1 MAYGFNIITPYDGKS
16 ADFNSLEGARDAIF
30 LAGPCPRFDFG
41 TDWRLDAFK
50 TLERLNFK
58 GTVITP
64 TNPNY
69 NKMESDF
76 SYSAD
81 SALARQTAWEREAM
95 SLASAIV
102 FWIPRTSAQPGF
114 TTNIEFGEWF
124 RKTRVF
130 VGWPD
135 GAEKTRYLACKL
147 AEVGKTRFTTLD
159 SVLQAAVN
167 SLDTPPTMWFT
178 SDTHFG
184 QQRTLELSR
193 RPFPDVLSMDLEM
206 ISNWNKRVTMNDTVV
221 HAGDFVDP
229 ESLEARLPYLLSILN
244 FKSLIWVMG
253 NYDRDH
259 IDKIMPIVKSSGR
272 DINIRI
278 DDYRFTSE
286 SPKNSFVVV
295 HEPNDFPIH
304 ASPDDIILF
313 GHIHGRAFA
322 KTNGF
327 DLGTDYHHY
336 APISIDQVNWFANAM
351 RYWDYNVKSPSAN
364 VVHDAKRST

>member
-1 MAYGFNIITPYDGKS
+1 MSRCFKLITPHDGKIS
-16 ADFNSLEGARDAIF
+16 DFNSLEGARDAIF
-30 LAGPCPRFDFG
+30 LAGPCPRVDYD

-50 TLERLNFK
+50 ALERLNFK

-64 TNPNY
+64 TNTNY
-69 NKMESDF
+69 SKLESVF
-76 SYSAD
+76 SYSAE

-95 SLASAIV
+95 SIASAIV
-102 FWIPRTSAQPGF
+102 FWIPRSQKLPGF

-124 RKTRVF
+124 RKPRVF
-130 VGWPD
+130 AGWPD

-147 AEVGKTRFTTLD
+147 TEVGKTRFTTLD
-159 SVLQAAVN
+159 SVLQAAVK
-167 SLDTPPTMWFT
+167 SLDTPSTMWFT

-229 ESLEARLPYLLSILN
+229 ESLKSRLPYLLSILN
-244 FKSLIWVMG
+244 FKDLVWVLG
-253 NYDRDH
+253 NYDRDNLSD
-259 IDKIMPIVKSSGR
+259 IIQIVRDSNR
-272 DINIRI
+272 DINIRLE
-278 DDYRFTSE
+278 DFRFTSD

-295 HEPNDFPIH
+295 HEPNDFPIK
-304 ASPDDIILF
+304 ASPEDIVLF

-327 DLGTDYHHY
+327 DIGTDYHQY
-336 APISIDQVNWFANAM
+336 SPISIDQVNWFANAM
-351 RYWDYNVKSPSAN
+351 RYWDENVKSPAAN
-364 VVHDAKRST
+364 VIAE